1 MKGEKSAMYNTIH
14 PELKKAIAQYLLD
27 NPTLF
32 NRAIQTRDAFS
43 KYIYDREIGGYLIGG
58 EAVKDF
64 IMELE
69 KLL

>member
-1 MKGEKSAMYNTIH
+1 MYNTIH

-43 KYIYDREIGGYLIGG
+43 KYIYDRESGGYLIGG